1 MKGGGGGR
9 PQCESEG
16 RASAQRQPWPR
27 EPLLVPGSAQ
37 VCAQVALRT
46 PIPCP
51 APSFGGGRD
60 YQTARTLDLCALLRI
75 SPLPRLCAAVH
86 KREKRPNKR
95 SFSPSGCPRAALRAP
110 FPRPRPVLTLSATIY
125 LLFFSLARYTLPNLP
140 RPSGFPMSKS
150 LSIQRRSGSAAAL
163 AAAAAAALGAAAGG
177 AAAATF
183 AADALAF
190 SLSMAHARALR
201 VGCACTR
208 TLGTPARG
216 EGRGARRGA
225 RRAAELSAH
234 DAQRLGVQTPLSRL
248 SRGASARARGGAK
261 PAQRAECQRP
271 NVRLASTVTW
281 LIDDCPRATAHRMA
295 RCGASLLPLHPL
307 KRRLVPYRERASIA
321 RVDGAASAAL
331 GRGLGAPC
339 EPCAGD
345 QV

>member
-1 MKGGGGGR
+1 MRERGTRKR
-9 PQCESEG
+9 TTPTMA
-16 RASAQRQPWPR
+16 RR

-60 YQTARTLDLCALLRI
+60 SQTARTLDLCALLRI

-208 TLGTPARG
+208 ALGTPARG

-271 NVRLASTVTW
+271 NVRLASTQ
-281 LIDDCPRATAHRMA
+281 P
-295 RCGASLLPLHPL
+295 G
-307 KRRLVPYRERASIA
+307 
-321 RVDGAASAAL
+321 
-331 GRGLGAPC
+331 
-339 EPCAGD
+339 
-345 QV
+345 